1 VFPGKVLFI
10 LLSIDTCS
18 LATSAP
24 PALQFFDFF
33 CSLIVKL
40 NLKLFTEDSKKVTR
54 RVFLGSDL
62 VVDPLGLERIEIL
75 SGSNR

>member
-1 VFPGKVLFI
+1 VFPGKVSFI
-10 LLSIDTCS
+10 LLSIDACS

-62 VVDPLGLERIEIL
+62 VGDPLGLERIEIL

>member
-1 VFPGKVLFI
+1 
-10 LLSIDTCS
+10 
-18 LATSAP
+18 
-24 PALQFFDFF
+24 
-33 CSLIVKL
+33 VKL

-62 VVDPLGLERIEIL
+62 VGDPLGLERIEIL